1 MPDFFVRKR
10 NISNFATT
18 WLIRRSY
25 PLFITLFWRLCAS
38 LQMYD
43 NMWRKN
49 GRFFAA
55 KKWRDAPRCRDAACC
70 VRIQCP
76 HFL

>member
-25 PLFITLFWRLCAS
+25 PLFITLFWRLCSS

-55 KKWRDAPRCRDAACC
+55 KMGHDGDDISLLVKTEYGMAKE
-70 VRIQCP
+70 
-76 HFL
+76 